1 LSTNRHT
8 VRRLLFEAGLVLAAI
23 AVLGNKRPPAAPE
36 KRPATPEAPK
46 PARPRSSEAGE
57 VTVRRLAMVFSFA
70 VLFFTGA
77 AFSAGAG
84 DVVADVLQTVESGA
98 TSDSTSSE
106 ATTEA
111 ATPTEPVPEEPP
123 APAPA
128 PAPEPEPA
136 PAPEPQPAPEPA
148 PAPDPVEAPVSQPEP
163 SPAPAPSPA
172 PGANP
177 VAEFPA
183 DSPTGAPE
191 GIGASV
197 SSPTAPPVIIS
208 ETRGSSR
215 APELEGPSEYATI
228 WLHRALPDPTPAAR
242 RLAPAFAA
250 QLRATANQTGMAWD
264 YILAVVRARGATGRV
279 PATAAQLDVLAA
291 RLGLLRQTHD
301 RWGAVYVLTGSRI
314 VADRTLALSR
324 YNRAVGLQALVTG
337 LEAAKSR
344 LAARILTDGRISVYA
359 SGRADLASGRIDVR
373 VLVLVRYL
381 RVTFG
386 QVTVSSLRTG
396 HRFFARPGIPSAHV
410 FGLAVD
416 VSALDGVPVQGNQQ
430 EGGLVDRA
438 VNAILLLPAEVQPQQ
453 VISLLGLGGRSFPAA
468 DHYDHIHVGY

>member
-1 LSTNRHT
+1 MSTNRHT

-23 AVLGNKRPPAAPE
+23 AVLGKKRPPAEPE
-36 KRPATPEAPK
+36 ERPATPEAPK

-84 DVVADVLQTVESGA
+84 DVVEGVLAVEQTVESGT

-106 ATTEA
+106 TTTEA
-111 ATPTEPVPEEPP
+111 ATTTEPAPQEPP
-123 APAPA
+123 APAPN
-128 PAPEPEPA
+128 PEPEPA
-136 PAPEPQPAPEPA
+136 PAPDPEPA
-148 PAPDPVEAPVSQPEP
+148 PAPDPVEEPVSQPEP

-177 VAEFPA
+177 VAQFPA
-183 DSPTGAPE
+183 ASPAGPPE

-197 SSPTAPPVIIS
+197 SSPTAPPLIIS

-250 QLRATANQTGMAWD
+250 QLRATANRTGVAWD
-264 YILAVVRARGATGRV
+264 YILAVVRAREATGRV
-279 PATAAQLDVLAA
+279 PATAAQLDALAA

-396 HRFFARPGIPSAHV
+396 HRFFARPGVPSAHV

-416 VSALDGVPVQGNQQ
+416 VSALNGVPVQGNQQ
-430 EGGLVDRA
+430 EGGLVDHA